1 MKLKLKPERVM
12 LGLYVLAAPCFYDL
26 FVRLQSEFV
35 GETGEVGE
43 SHGT

>member
-1 MKLKLKPERVM
+1 MKYASTSTRGHKEGVWN
-12 LGLYVLAAPCFYDL
+12 